1 MTDDMKGGTTTPSSR
16 SLQQTTAGHPS
27 STEEGKSQESRI
39 YEVGYLVVPSVSEE
53 ELPRE
58 VPAQK
63 DVLEKDK
70 ADVISDEFPKLL
82 ALAYPIQ
89 KRVWGEYQKYLNAYF
104 GWVKFEVSAES
115 VKRIEQTFKQSEKVL
130 RFILVKTVRE
140 QTVTLGRPRISRPER
155 KEAPK
160 DAPAS
165 APVSETELDKSIEK
179 LIAE

>member
-1 MTDDMKGGTTTPSSR
+1 M
-16 SLQQTTAGHPS
+16 
-27 STEEGKSQESRI
+27 TEETIEMAGNQPADAPSRV

-58 VPAQK
+58 VTALK
-63 DVLEKDK
+63 DALDAEQVAIIAE
-70 ADVISDEFPKLL
+70 EFPRLR
-82 ALAYPIQ
+82 ALAYHMR
-89 KRVWGEYQKYLNAYF
+89 KRTGGEYRTYANAYF
-104 GWVKFEVSAES
+104 GWVKFEASAES
-115 VKRIEQTFKQSEKVL
+115 AKRIEQAFKGNEKVL

-140 QTVTLGRPRISRPER
+140 QTMTLGRPRVTRPER

-179 LIAE
+179 LMAE

>member
-1 MTDDMKGGTTTPSSR
+1 MTDDITKEGN
-16 SLQQTTAGHPS
+16 TAPDS
-27 STEEGKSQESRI
+27 FSVEEQKEARI

-58 VPAQK
+58 VTALK
-63 DVLEKDK
+63 DVLEKEK
-70 ADVISDEFPKLL
+70 AAMISEEFPKLRP
-82 ALAYPIQ
+82 LAYAMQ
-89 KRVWGEYQKYLNAYF
+89 KRTGGEYRTYQNAYF

-115 VKRIEQTFKQSEKVL
+115 AKRIDQAFKQNEKVL
-130 RFILVKTVRE
+130 RYILVKTVRE
-140 QTVTLGRPRISRPER
+140 QTVTLGRPRVTRPER

-165 APVSETELDKSIEK
+165 APVSEVELNKSIEK

>member
-1 MTDDMKGGTTTPSSR
+1 MADDITKEGSTFSDSS
-16 SLQQTTAGHPS
+16 SAG
-27 STEEGKSQESRI
+27 EQKEARI

-58 VPAQK
+58 VTALK
-63 DVLEKDK
+63 DVLEKEK
-70 ADVISDEFPKLL
+70 AAVISEEFPKLR
-82 ALAYPIQ
+82 ALAYPMQ
-89 KRVWGEYQKYLNAYF
+89 KRVGGEYQKYQNAYF

-155 KEAPK
+155 REAPK

>member
-1 MTDDMKGGTTTPSSR
+1 MADNITKEGNTIPDSS
-16 SLQQTTAGHPS
+16 LV
-27 STEEGKSQESRI
+27 EEQKEARI
-39 YEVGYLVVPSVSEE
+39 YEVGYLVVPSVSEV

-58 VPAQK
+58 VTALK
-63 DVLEKDK
+63 DVLDTEK
-70 ADVISDEFPKLL
+70 AAIIAEEFPKLRQ
-82 ALAYPIQ
+82 LAYSMQ
-89 KRVWGEYQKYLNAYF
+89 KRTGGEYHTYPNAYF
-104 GWVKFEVSAES
+104 GWVKFEVSVGSAQ
-115 VKRIEQTFKQSEKVL
+115 KIEQAFKQNEKIL

-140 QTVTLGRPRISRPER
+140 QTVTLGRPRVTRPGK